1 MSSGGGDVRNVALT
15 ARRENFP
22 VASRLL
28 PREHRRHLLAVYGF
42 ARFVDDIG
50 DEAAPAE
57 RPHLLDTVEADL
69 DRLYTG
75 RVPRLPVTRVL
86 APTVGACSVPAEPFH
101 RLVKANRHDQTVTRY
116 GTFADLL
123 AYCDLSA
130 NPVGHIVLHIF
141 GAASPMRLALSD
153 RVCSALQ
160 ILEHCQDVGEDY
172 ARGRVYLPGEDLR
185 HFGCAERDL
194 AGGAAGRTAGT
205 GVLAAA
211 PMGGAPDGLAGG
223 SAGGAAGGLAAGL
236 AGGAE
241 SVLGG
246 GAMGGSTPARVR
258 RVVAVQ
264 VTRARRLLHEGGP
277 LVASLTGFPRIA
289 VAGYVAGGL
298 ATVAAL
304 EREGYDVLGRAV
316 RPRRTGLLSAWL
328 RVLARQR

>member
-1 MSSGGGDVRNVALT
+1 MSSGGGDVRNVALR

-69 DRLYTG
+69 DRLYAG
-75 RVPRLPVTRVL
+75 RTPRLPVTRVL
-86 APTVGACSVPAEPFH
+86 ASTVGACSVPAEPFH
-101 RLVKANRHDQTVTRY
+101 RLVRANRCDQTVTRY

-123 AYCDLSA
+123 AYCALSA

-141 GAASPMRLALSD
+141 GAASPLRLALSD

-160 ILEHCQDVGEDY
+160 VLEHCQDIGEDY

-185 HFGCAERDL
+185 RFGCAERDL
-194 AGGAAGRTAGT
+194 SDGIGGGGPT
-205 GVLAAA
+205 GA
-211 PMGGAPDGLAGG
+211 
-223 SAGGAAGGLAAGL
+223 AAGGLA
-236 AGGAE
+236 GGPV
-241 SVLGG
+241 SGS
-246 GAMGGSTPARVR
+246 GSTPARVR

-264 VTRARRLLHEGGP
+264 VARARRLLDEGVP
-277 LVASLTGFPRIA
+277 LAASLTGFPRIA

-328 RVLARQR
+328 RVLARGR